1 MKEPMNPRS
10 NEIPRKIARLVC
22 GLFFAVTCFIGF
34 VALMFVNLSIT
45 EKLFPGVANVAS
57 HSGTG
62 KKAAMFAFVISCPIP
77 VAVCYV
83 WYRLFSWI
91 DKKLAPVTAE
101 TEKTHE
107 QTHAQPSSTRSPSS
121 STLKPIR

>member
-1 MKEPMNPRS
+1 MKDSMKTKN
-10 NEIPRKIARLVC
+10 NKILRKIARLSC

-34 VALMFVNLSIT
+34 VALMFVNLSIS
-45 EKLFPGVANVAS
+45 EKFFPGVANAAS

-62 KKAAMFAFVISCPIP
+62 KRAAMFAFIISCPIP

-91 DKKLAPVTAE
+91 DKKLASE
-101 TEKTHE
+101 TETPREDH
-107 QTHAQPSSTRSPSS
+107 TGT
-121 STLKPIR
+121 